1 LVVEST
7 SDNTHY
13 RDADREL
20 LQFVATQ
27 VATAV
32 ERKRA
37 EEKLRFMAHHDP
49 LTGLTNRALF
59 YDRLETALRSA
70 NRNQSRLALLYLDLN
85 EFKRINDTWGHEAGD
100 EVLREV
106 ARRLENGTR
115 QADTVGRMGGDE
127 FTVLLTDIPDSS
139 PVVEATVGKIRDIL
153 GAPINLAGQAFR
165 ITSGIGVALY
175 PEDGETAQQLLIKAD
190 ANMYL
195 NKHGA

>member
-1 LVVEST
+1 
-7 SDNTHY
+7 
-13 RDADREL
+13 
-20 LQFVATQ
+20 
-27 VATAV
+27 
-32 ERKRA
+32 
-37 EEKLRFMAHHDP
+37 
-49 LTGLTNRALF
+49 
-59 YDRLETALRSA
+59 
-70 NRNQSRLALLYLDLN
+70 
-85 EFKRINDTWGHEAGD
+85 
-100 EVLREV
+100 
-106 ARRLENGTR
+106 
-115 QADTVGRMGGDE
+115 MGGDE